1 MNIAKI
7 GDTFV
12 ELRVPPEI
20 GPAALRALVGNT
32 PRDYEIDQQP
42 IPESPRWRRH
52 VVRLIRAYRTRIG
65 HRLGS
70 RCVYEPSCSHYAELV
85 YRRFGF
91 LRASLLTIRRLKRCR
106 PDLGGLDLPPSE

>member
-7 GDTFV
+7 GETVV

-32 PRDYEIDQQP
+32 PRDHEIDQQA
-42 IPESPRWRRH
+42 IPENPRWRRH
-52 VVRLIRAYRTRIG
+52 VVRLIRTYRARIG

-85 YRRFGF
+85 YRRFRGF
-91 LRASLLTIRRLKRCR
+91 RCSLLSSPR
-106 PDLGGLDLPPSE
+106 PP